1 MMDDWV
7 LKGFYSFLR
16 LPIIDI
22 YNIPKPILPMNFG
35 HSDLLYLGFALPE
48 LKYREFKFLI

>member
-22 YNIPKPILPMNFG
+22 YNIPKPILPIFH
-35 HSDLLYLGFALPE
+35 HSNLPT
-48 LKYREFKFLI
+48 